1 MNGLHQGFTL
11 QFLFLCLIGWA
22 VARVGAASA
31 IRVRDDEPSLEYKRV
46 HNHLDTWKAYSRK
59 KHTAAE
65 MCLKP
70 KTTSEPSF
78 LIRPIR
84 RVKASEMT
92 VEEFNSK
99 FVHADRA
106 LPIIFEDDNFDDSE
120 WTPSSFIEQCGDIPI
135 EDSEDE
141 ELGEIHSVRE
151 VYESLV
157 GEKWA
162 GLGVPDLDKHNI
174 VTMEDLLNAQGTP
187 EGKGLYLHDAPLSW
201 HCPPKVDKIKVPKY
215 FPRNYDAL
223 LWQPK
228 DLGKTA
234 VELEFQWPSIF
245 ISKAGTGSRLHS
257 DSRMTRFYTQVLH
270 GAKLW
275 RVTPPS
281 EYWRL
286 DPQSNPETTFYP
298 TIFGADIIEP
308 DFEKHEHLDGTLV
321 YETIMKKGD
330 VLFLPHGWPHQVL
343 NVKESVM
350 SAVNYYD
357 STVLDVAKQCLE
369 FEEYET
375 NDLYVI
381 KAFFMP
387 LDDPVFNDGDPE
399 QDISWSDFLRGQ
411 HLQVAEVPKWLIEK
425 VKKEPHWMI
434 NYRDLDGFPALHVA
448 VEYNFMKL
456 VAFLIET
463 AGVNVNFIDRLGSTA
478 LDLVRDMNY
487 PEMEKLLLNHGALSA
502 EQIRYKKA
510 ANQEPQAKSPSSS
523 WWPF

>member
-1 MNGLHQGFTL
+1 MNGFHRFPTAKI
-11 QFLFLCLIGWA
+11 LFLCLFAEEVGRIDA
-22 VARVGAASA
+22 ALRAKDAR
-31 IRVRDDEPSLEYKRV
+31 PSLESKRV
-46 HNHLDTWKAYSRK
+46 QNPLDTWKAYART
-59 KHTAAE
+59 KHIEAE
-65 MCLKP
+65 ICLKP
-70 KTTSEPSF
+70 KNGHQPSF

-92 VEEFNSK
+92 VEMFNTH
-99 FVHADRA
+99 FVHADLA
-106 LPIIFEDDNFDDSE
+106 LPMIFEDDSFDDSE
-120 WTPSSFIEQCGDIPI
+120 WTPSSFIEQCGNLPI
-135 EDSEDE
+135 EDPEDE
-141 ELGEIHSVRE
+141 EVGEIHSVRQ

-157 GEKWA
+157 GDQWA
-162 GLGVPDLDKHNI
+162 GLGVPDLQRHNI
-174 VTMEDLLNAQGTP
+174 TTLEDLLNAQGTP
-187 EGKGLYLHDAPLSW
+187 EGKGLYLHDAPLYW

-223 LWQPK
+223 LWQPD

-286 DPQSNPETTFYP
+286 SPKQNPKDAFYP
-298 TIFGADIIEP
+298 TIFGADVIKP
-308 DFEKHEHLDGTLV
+308 DFETHEHLDGTLV
-321 YETIMKKGD
+321 YETVMKKGD

-357 STVLDVAKQCLE
+357 STVLDIAKQCLE
-369 FEEYET
+369 YEEYET

-399 QDISWSDFLRGQ
+399 QDISWTDFLWGQ
-411 HLQVAEVPKWLIEK
+411 HLQVSEVPKWLIEK
-425 VKKEPHWMI
+425 VKKEPRWMI

-448 VEYNFMKL
+448 VEYNFIKL

-463 AGVNVNFIDRLGSTA
+463 AGVNVNFIDRMGSTA
-478 LDLVRDMNY
+478 LDLARDMKY
-487 PEMEKLLLNHGALSA
+487 PQMEILLRDHGALSA
-502 EQIRYKKA
+502 AHIRSNQAASEEQ
-510 ANQEPQAKSPSSS
+510 QAGSPSSS